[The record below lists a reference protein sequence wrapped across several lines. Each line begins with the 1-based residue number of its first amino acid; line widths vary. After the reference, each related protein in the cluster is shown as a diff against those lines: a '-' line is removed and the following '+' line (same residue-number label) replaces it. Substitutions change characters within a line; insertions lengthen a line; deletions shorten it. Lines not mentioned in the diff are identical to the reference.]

1 MNDSL
6 LPSAPPE
13 TDPDR
18 IHASFDTQK
27 AGTARRRAEF
37 DLASRRKA
45 LDGLARAIR
54 ANEEA
59 IIDAMAQDL
68 AKPRAEVILTELLPV
83 MQELRHTRR
92 HMRRWM
98 RQRRVAPSL
107 ATLGT
112 SARIRREARG
122 TCLIIAP
129 WNYPFS
135 LAVGPLV
142 SALAAGNSAVVKPSE
157 MTPASSA
164 VIARIIA
171 EAFPP
176 DLVTVV
182 QGGVTTSET
191 LLALPFDH
199 IFFTGSPQVGQI
211 VMGAAAKTLAS
222 VTLELGGKSPTIVG
236 PGADLKR
243 AADWIAF
250 GKFANAGQTCIAPDH
265 LFVHS
270 SVKSGFLQALRDRIT
285 RAYGSGPDSPHLA
298 QIVTDKHARRLRDL
312 LSDALQKGAQ
322 LVHGGQSEGR
332 RMAPTVIEALT
343 PEMDIQDEEIFGPI
357 LPVMVYDDIAQVIDR
372 INDRPKPLALYIFD
386 RDQGLADRVIG
397 ATSSGSV
404 GINLTMAQFSHPALP
419 FGGVNWSGIGAAH
432 GEYGFLAFSHERAI
446 LSNKGTL
453 LPMVFPPYTPKVM
466 RLVGWIKRLMG

>member
-1 MNDSL
+1 
-6 LPSAPPE
+6 
-13 TDPDR
+13 
-18 IHASFDTQK
+18 
-27 AGTARRRAEF
+27 
-37 DLASRRKA
+37 
-45 LDGLARAIR
+45 
-54 ANEEA
+54 
-59 IIDAMAQDL
+59 
-68 AKPRAEVILTELLPV
+68 KPRAEVILTELLPV

-92 HMRRWM
+92 HVGRWM
-98 RQRRVAPSL
+98 RQKRVLPSL
-107 ATLGT
+107 ATIGT

-142 SALAAGNSAVVKPSE
+142 SALAAGNSAIVKPSE
-157 MTPASSA
+157 MTPASSS
-164 VIARIIA
+164 VIARVIA

-176 DLVTVV
+176 DLVTVIE
-182 QGGVTTSET
+182 GGVKTSET

-199 IFFTGSPQVGQI
+199 IFFTGSPRVGQI
-211 VMGAAAKTLAS
+211 VMAAASKTLAS

-236 PGADLKR
+236 PGADLAR

-265 LFVHS
+265 VFVQS
-270 SVKSGFLQALRDRIT
+270 SVKDRFLQALRDRIT
-285 RAYGSGPDSPHLA
+285 RAYGSGLDSPHLA
-298 QIVTDKHARRLRDL
+298 QIVTDKHARRLQDL

-322 LVHGGQSEGR
+322 LTHGGQAEGR
-332 RMAPTVIEALT
+332 RMAPTIIEALT

-357 LPVMVYDDIAQVIDR
+357 LPVMVYDDIVEVIDR

-386 RDQGLADRVIG
+386 RDRTLAEQVIG

-446 LSNKGTL
+446 LANKGTL
-453 LPMVFPPYTPKVM
+453 LPLVFPPYTPKVM
-466 RLVGWIKRLMG
+466 QLVGWIKRLMG